1 VLGAGG
7 AARAATFALKR
18 REARVTLLARDP
30 AKAGEAARELG
41 CEHGP
46 LASAAE
52 WRFDAFINATPLGGG
67 TLAGESPVPPSVFRP
82 GVVAFDM
89 VYEPE
94 ETRFLREARE
104 EGAMTIGG
112 LEMLLAQAVGQ
123 FEAWTGRDA
132 PIDVMRQAL
141 YGDRSSSAKAGAA

>member
-1 VLGAGG
+1 
-7 AARAATFALKR
+7 
-18 REARVTLLARDP
+18 
-30 AKAGEAARELG
+30 
-41 CEHGP
+41 
-46 LASAAE
+46 
-52 WRFDAFINATPLGGG
+52 
-67 TLAGESPVPPSVFRP
+67 
-82 GVVAFDM
+82 VAFDM

>member
-1 VLGAGG
+1 M
-7 AARAATFALKR
+7 
-18 REARVTLLARDP
+18 P
-30 AKAGEAARELG
+30 AVG
-41 CEHGP
+41 
-46 LASAAE
+46 
-52 WRFDAFINATPLGGG
+52 
-67 TLAGESPVPPSVFRP
+67 VPP

-123 FEAWTGRDA
+123 FEAWTGKDA

-141 YGDRSSSAKAGAA
+141 FGDAPSAAKAGAA